1 MGRTMADDFAKTL
14 AGHLGVAAVLAN
26 VLIDKGIVTRDELC
40 DRFRQAEEA
49 AARSAGGL
57 ASAQILAAM
66 LRYLE
71 LGNGG
76 PKPQ

>member
-1 MGRTMADDFAKTL
+1 MADEFAKTL

-40 DRFRQAEEA
+40 DRFRQAEDA
-49 AARSAGGL
+49 ASRSPGGL
-57 ASAQILAAM
+57 ASAQILGAM

-71 LGNGG
+71 QASGG
-76 PKPQ
+76 RPRHQ